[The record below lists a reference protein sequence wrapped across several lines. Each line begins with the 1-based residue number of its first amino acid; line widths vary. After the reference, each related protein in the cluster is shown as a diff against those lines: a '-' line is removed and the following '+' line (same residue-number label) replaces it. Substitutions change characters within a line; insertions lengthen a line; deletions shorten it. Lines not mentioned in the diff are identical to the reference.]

1 MTVGKTGEL
10 LVRGKLEV
18 TVEGDATSRRATLVG
33 RIDESAHLDA
43 LADTLAARELVIDSA
58 GVTFINSVGVR
69 DWIRLM
75 RGLVDRG
82 AGVVLEAC
90 SEPVVSQLNMIPAA
104 RAGVQIASVH
114 VPYLCDAC
122 GLDAAMLVPVA
133 AYADELRKMKPPV
146 LRCPECGGVM
156 TLADL
161 PERYFTFLVD
171 RP

>member
-1 MTVGKTGEL
+1 MTTTGET

-18 TVEGDATSRRATLVG
+18 TIEGDATMRRVSLVG

-43 LADTLAARELVIDSA
+43 LVPTLAARELVIDSA
-58 GVTFINSVGVR
+58 GVAFINSIGVR

-75 RGLVDRG
+75 RGLVDHG
-82 AGVVLEAC
+82 TKVVLEAC
-90 SEPVVSQLNMIPAA
+90 SEPIVSQLNMIPAA

-122 GLDAAMLVPVA
+122 GLDAAMLVPVD
-133 AYADELRKMKPPV
+133 AYGDALRAMKPPT
-146 LRCPECGGVM
+146 LRCPECGGAM

-171 RP
+171 P